1 MDETKNGMDS
11 FDQVDVLTEEKSS
24 IDVDNS
30 VQENNH
36 SSLHNMD
43 DEERKERYKNL
54 LTLLENSTKLSNAFE
69 TRLKK
74 CKLKIVEAKLEKTN
88 KIDENVPK
96 TVENDSIK
104 DSNNQPT
111 EENEE
116 YENYYLKLFQQP
128 KLFKGTLKD
137 YQKEGLLWIRTLFE
151 NGLNGILADDM
162 GLGKTIQAI
171 AFYCFLLE
179 MGIKGPFL
187 VIAPLSTIPNWLS
200 EFSKFSPQLNTLLYH
215 GTDNERCKIRSQIN
229 VKHTVDKLDYFS
241 IVITTFE
248 ILRIDTKVL
257 KGYDWKYITI
267 DEGHKMKNP
276 LTLTSRCL
284 REFACT
290 NKLILTGTPIQN
302 NMDELWTLLNLL
314 MPKLFNDIKD
324 FSSWFAIDD
333 FHGTNDQIV
342 DLATKDEILNIIVK
356 ILKPFILRRQKAET
370 NLNLPPKKEI
380 VIYAPVTEQQHK
392 LYMATLSR
400 EMNILLNK
408 KPEIDIESGVR
419 AKRKCVESIERYT
432 ENRVIRKTEPEH
444 KAESKDKIVSLVLL
458 NPFMQLKKISNHPY
472 LVHMPLSPG
481 RSSVLVDENIVKAS
495 GKFLILD
502 AMLSK
507 LKLLGHK
514 VLLFST
520 MIQLLD
526 LIEEFLIFR
535 SYEYARLDGT
545 MNINTR
551 VDEINTFTNDPNCF
565 VMLISTRAGGLGL
578 NLTAADTVIIFDSDW
593 NPQCDLQA
601 QDRCHRIGQVKPV
614 VVYRLCTKSTVDEK
628 ILANA
633 AAKRKLEKIVIGNG
647 TFNRTTKVNLSNI
660 KELMN
665 LLESSDYDKQ
675 IQSNGFI
682 LSDEELDSLLDRS
695 DMIKSSPKT
704 NATQSAKHFEVLT

>member
-1 MDETKNGMDS
+1 MDDTKTEMDS
-11 FDQVDVLTEEKSS
+11 SDEIDILMEEESP
-24 IDVDNS
+24 IDEDNS
-30 VQENNH
+30 IQEDAN
-36 SSLHNMD
+36 SSLNDMD
-43 DEERKERYKNL
+43 DEEKMRRYTNL
-54 LTLLENSTKLSNAFE
+54 LALLENSTKLSNAFE
-69 TRLKK
+69 TRLKN
-74 CKLKIVEAKLEKTN
+74 CKLQIIKSELEKAN
-88 KIDENVPK
+88 KVDKDVPSNIEN
-96 TVENDSIK
+96 NLIK
-104 DSNNQPT
+104 DSNNQPI
-111 EENEE
+111 ENEE

-128 KLFKGTLKD
+128 KLFKGTLKS

-171 AFYCFLLE
+171 AFYCFLIE

-215 GTDNERCKIRSQIN
+215 GSFIQRYMIQSSFKS
-229 VKHTVDKLDYFS
+229 KHKVGNFEYFP
-241 IVITTFE
+241 IVITTYE
-248 ILRIDTKVL
+248 ILRMDTKYL
-257 KGYDWKYITI
+257 KSYDWKYITI
-267 DEGHKMKNP
+267 DEGHKLKNS
-276 LTLTSRCL
+276 LTVTTRCL

-302 NMDELWTLLNLL
+302 NMNELWTLLNVL

-324 FSSWFAIDD
+324 FSSWFVIDD
-333 FHGTNDQIV
+333 FHGTNDRIINI
-342 DLATKDEILNIIVK
+342 ATKNEILDTIVK
-356 ILKPFILRRQKAET
+356 ILKPFILRRQKMET
-370 NLNLPPKKEI
+370 DLNLPPKKEI

-400 EMNILLNK
+400 EMDTLLNRK
-408 KPEIDIESGVR
+408 SASQSEPEVR
-419 AKRKCVESIERYT
+419 SKRKCVESIERYT
-432 ENRVIRKTEPEH
+432 ENRVIRKPVPEQKVEP
-444 KAESKDKIVSLVLL
+444 KDKAVSLVLL
-458 NPFMQLKKISNHPY
+458 NPFIQLKKISNHPY
-472 LVHMPLSPG
+472 LVHMPLIPG
-481 RSSVLVDENIVKAS
+481 QNEILVDENIVKAS

-520 MIQLLD
+520 MTQLLD

-535 SYEYARLDGT
+535 SYEYTRLDGT
-545 MNINTR
+545 MKIKDR
-551 VDEINTFTNDPNCF
+551 VEAINTFTDDPNCLL
-565 VMLISTRAGGLGL
+565 MLISTRAGGLGL

-614 VVYRLCTKSTVDEK
+614 VVYRFCTKSTVDEK
-628 ILANA
+628 ILAHTV
-633 AAKRKLEKIVIGNG
+633 AKRKLEKIVIGNG
-647 TFNRTTKVNLSNI
+647 TFNRNTKIDLSNI

-665 LLESSDYDKQ
+665 LLESSDYDQQ

-695 DMIKSSPKT
+695 DMIKSTPKT
-704 NATQSAKHFEVLT
+704 DTTQSTKHFEVLT

>member
-1 MDETKNGMDS
+1 MSTQICFVMI
-11 FDQVDVLTEEKSS
+11 VLDYDKRFS
-24 IDVDNS
+24 
-30 VQENNH
+30 
-36 SSLHNMD
+36 HNMD
-43 DEERKERYKNL
+43 DEERKKRYKNL
-54 LTLLENSTKLSNAFE
+54 LTLLENSTKLSHAFE

-74 CKLKIVEAKLEKTN
+74 CKLEIIKADLEKAN
-88 KIDENVPK
+88 KVDENLPK
-96 TVENDSIK
+96 TIENDSTK
-104 DSNNQPT
+104 DSNNHPT

-171 AFYCFLLE
+171 AFYCFLIE
-179 MGIKGPFL
+179 MGIQGPFL

-200 EFSKFSPQLNTLLYH
+200 EFSKFSPQLSTLLYH
-215 GTDNERCKIRSQIN
+215 GSYTNRNEIRSQIN
-229 VKHTVDKLDYFS
+229 VKHTVGKFDYFS
-241 IVITTFE
+241 IVITTYE
-248 ILRIDTKVL
+248 ILRMDTKVL

-267 DEGHKMKNP
+267 DEGHKLKNS

-302 NMDELWTLLNLL
+302 NMEELWTLLNLL
-314 MPKLFNDIKD
+314 IPKLFNDIKD
-324 FSSWFAIDD
+324 FSSWFLIDN
-333 FHGTNDQIV
+333 FHGTNNQII
-342 DLATKDEILNIIVK
+342 DIATKDEVLNIIVK
-356 ILKPFILRRQKAET
+356 ILKPFILRRQKMET

-408 KPEIDIESGVR
+408 EPAIDVEESGVR

-444 KAESKDKIVSLVLL
+444 KAVTKDKIVSLVLL
-458 NPFMQLKKISNHPY
+458 NPFIQLKKISNHPY

-481 RSSVLVDENIVKAS
+481 RSSIHVDENIVKAS

-520 MIQLLD
+520 MTQLLD

-535 SYEYARLDGT
+535 SYEYARLDGA
-545 MNINTR
+545 MNIQTR
-551 VDEINTFTNDPNCF
+551 VDAINTFTNDPNCF

-695 DMIKSSPKT
+695 DMIKSTPKT
-704 NATQSAKHFEVLT
+704 DATQSAKHFKGEHNILRPAK

>member
-1 MDETKNGMDS
+1 MDTTKNEMESSDKIDNVMD
-11 FDQVDVLTEEKSS
+11 QSS
-24 IDVDNS
+24 VNVENS
-30 VQENNH
+30 LQENNI
-36 SSLHNMD
+36 SSEHGMD
-43 DEERKERYKNL
+43 NEERTKRYKNL

-74 CKLKIVEAKLEKTN
+74 CKLQIIKSELAKAN
-88 KIDENVPK
+88 KVDENVSSGI
-96 TVENDSIK
+96 ENDSING
-104 DSNNQPT
+104 SNNQPI
-111 EENEE
+111 ESEE

-128 KLFKGTLKD
+128 KLFKGTLKN

-162 GLGKTIQAI
+162 GLGKTIQTI

-179 MGIKGPFL
+179 MGIRGPFL
-187 VIAPLSTIPNWLS
+187 IITPLSTITNWLS
-200 EFSKFSPQLNTLLYH
+200 EFSKFSPQLKTVLYH
-215 GTDNERCKIRSQIN
+215 GSNIERYVIRTKINSN
-229 VKHTVDKLDYFS
+229 YKVGNLDCFP
-241 IVITTFE
+241 IVLTTYE
-248 ILRIDTKVL
+248 ILRMDTKLL
-257 KGYDWKYITI
+257 KQYDWKFITI
-267 DEGHKMKNP
+267 DEGHKLKNSF
-276 LTLTSRCL
+276 TITTKCL

-302 NMDELWTLLNLL
+302 NMDELWTLLNVL

-324 FSSWFAIDD
+324 FSSWFVIDD
-333 FHGTNDQIV
+333 FHGTNDRII
-342 DLATKDEILNIIVK
+342 DLAKKDEILDIIVK
-356 ILKPFILRRQKAET
+356 ILKPFILRRQKMET
-370 NLNLPPKKEI
+370 DLNLPPKKEI

-400 EMNILLNK
+400 EMDTLLNK
-408 KPEIDIESGVR
+408 KSENQSEPEVR
-419 AKRKCVESIERYT
+419 SKRKCVESIERYT
-432 ENRVIRKTEPEH
+432 ENRVIRKTVPEEKVEP
-444 KAESKDKIVSLVLL
+444 KDKAVSLVLL
-458 NPFMQLKKISNHPY
+458 NPFIQLKKISNHPY
-472 LVHMPLSPG
+472 LVHMPLIPG
-481 RSSVLVDENIVKAS
+481 ENAILVDENLVKAS

-520 MIQLLD
+520 MTQLLD

-535 SYEYARLDGT
+535 SYEYTRLDGT
-545 MNINTR
+545 MKIQTR
-551 VDEINTFTNDPNCF
+551 AEAIDTFTNDADCL

-628 ILANA
+628 ILIHA

-647 TFNRTTKVNLSNI
+647 TFNRNTKVNLSNI

-665 LLESSDYDKQ
+665 LLESSDYDQQ
-675 IQSNGFI
+675 IHSNGFI

-695 DMIKSSPKT
+695 DMIKSTPKT
-704 NATQSAKHFEVLT
+704 DATQSSSIHFEVLT